1 MSTYAHPLHFFP
13 GDELHLPKVMTDTDT
28 GASVST
34 EAGGS
39 VLKRVRSRHYLNGE
53 SNGSRGFTNIQK
65 KSVRKSVLTKTHL
78 RFNI

>member
-1 MSTYAHPLHFFP
+1 
-13 GDELHLPKVMTDTDT
+13 MTDTDT

-65 KSVRKSVLTKTHL
+65 KVAKEKCLD
-78 RFNI
+78 

>member
-1 MSTYAHPLHFFP
+1 
-13 GDELHLPKVMTDTDT
+13 MTDTDT

-65 KSVRKSVLTKTHL
+65 K
-78 RFNI
+78 IA